1 LLVPRKTKSPKPE
14 VVGLLGV
21 GLDHADGHKRIT
33 QAEDILLIGGSEETH
48 EKMQDVVI
56 YFSESLDQ
64 RGKSLRDAEPQ
75 EVIDLL
81 QKAMDR

>member
-1 LLVPRKTKSPKPE
+1 VARKTKSSKPE

-21 GLDHADGHKRIT
+21 GLDNTDGHKRIT
-33 QAEDILLIGGSEETH
+33 EAEDILLIGGSQETH

-64 RGKSLRDAEPQ
+64 RGKRLRDAEPQ

-81 QKAMDR
+81 QKALDR

>member
-1 LLVPRKTKSPKPE
+1 MPRKANKTKPE

-21 GLDHADGHKRIT
+21 GLDSTDGHERIT
-33 QAEDILLIGGSEETH
+33 RAEDILLIGGSQETH

-56 YFSESLDQ
+56 YFAESLHD
-64 RGKSLRDAEPQ
+64 RGKRLCDAEPS

-81 QKAMDR
+81 QEAMDR